1 MFGDIMVPYPYSIH
15 TCTANISENPSPP
28 EPAETTT
35 TSTTIDA
42 AAVSGVE
49 TNAAGDLSTFLTGLM
64 TPGVSGEAF
73 FFLGGVEGVTV
84 RVFPKMGVPQ
94 NGWFYN
100 GKPY

>member
-73 FFLGGVEGVTV
+73 FFLGGLKELLYGC
-84 RVFPKMGVPQ
+84 FQKWGYPKMDGFIIE
-94 NGWFYN
+94 N
-100 GKPY
+100 PY